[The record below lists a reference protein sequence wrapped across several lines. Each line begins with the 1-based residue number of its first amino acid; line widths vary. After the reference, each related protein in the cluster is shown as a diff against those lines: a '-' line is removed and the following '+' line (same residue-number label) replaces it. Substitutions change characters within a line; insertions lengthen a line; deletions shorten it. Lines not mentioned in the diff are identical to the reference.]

1 MGELNKR
8 AQRVALP
15 LFLSVLVSAAV
26 SGCVSTRTY
35 QAYEGETLPESKI
48 AILRDTTY
56 FYIVAFCSTN
66 LKTIDGKDVNG
77 ASMLELLPGLHKVS
91 FLLEFDSYGGN
102 TRRGVFEFQA
112 EAGHFYKLKVA
123 KCAGI
128 PPLQAWI
135 EDITTGKVVAGT
147 NPWEAQ

>member
-1 MGELNKR
+1 MGELDNG
-8 AQRVALP
+8 AQRVALL
-15 LFLSVLVSAAV
+15 LFLSVLVCSAV

-56 FYIVAFCSTN
+56 FYVIAFCSTN
-66 LKTIDGKDVNG
+66 LKTIDGLDVKG
-77 ASMLELLPGLHKVS
+77 AGMVELLPGLHKVS
-91 FLLEFDSYGGN
+91 FLLEFDSYGSNARSGF
-102 TRRGVFEFQA
+102 FEFQA

-147 NPWEAQ
+147 KP